1 MLLAIDVGNT
11 NISFGVLEGEV
22 LRHHLRCESARARTA
37 DEYAVLVRQMLDL
50 RRVEVDRIDSAVIAS
65 VVPTLTDTIVGL
77 VERAFGIEPLVVGPG
92 IKTGMSILY
101 ENPREVGA
109 DRIVN
114 AVAAHEWMKRH
125 PEPPHDAP
133 GREHASEPGSTRGS
147 AEFGHGDNAATGVIV
162 VDFGTAT
169 TFDCVTPKGE
179 YLGGVIAPGIQISAE
194 ALFSRAAR
202 LSRVEIAL
210 PPRVVGR
217 NPVHSMQSGIVYG
230 YAGLV
235 DGLVG
240 RLRREL
246 GYPCRVIATGG
257 LARLIAPQTETIEV
271 VDDDL
276 TLTGLRLIYER
287 NAERNSGPATLPPA
301 PRGGSQD

>member
-37 DEYAVLVRQMLDL
+37 DEYAVLVRQMLEL
-50 RRVEVDRIDSAVIAS
+50 RGVPLARIDSAIIAS
-65 VVPTLTDTIVGL
+65 VVPPLTDTMVGL
-77 VERAFGIEPLVVGPG
+77 VERAFGIDPLVVGPG
-92 IKTGMSILY
+92 IKTGMAILY

-114 AVAAHEWMKRH
+114 AVAAHEWARKSPGPRAGARG
-125 PEPPHDAP
+125 EAAEP
-133 GREHASEPGSTRGS
+133 GRGEHAGPP
-147 AEFGHGDNAATGVIV
+147 GVIV

-169 TFDCVTPKGE
+169 TFDCVTPRGE

-235 DGLVG
+235 DGLVA

-246 GYPCRVIATGG
+246 GYPCRVVATGG
-257 LARLIAPQTETIEV
+257 LARLIAPQTESIEA

-276 TLTGLRLIYER
+276 TLTGLRLLF
-287 NAERNSGPATLPPA
+287 ERNSAPAAPVSPA
-301 PRGGSQD
+301 ARGGSPD

>member
-1 MLLAIDVGNT
+1 MLLVIDVGNT
-11 NISFGVLEGEV
+11 NISFGVFEGEA
-22 LRHHLRCESARARTA
+22 LLHHLRSESARARTA
-37 DEYAVLVRQMLDL
+37 DEYAVLIRQMLAL
-50 RRVEVDRIDSAVIAS
+50 RGVAPERIESAIIAS
-65 VVPTLTDTIVGL
+65 VVPTLTDTMVGL
-77 VERAFGIEPLVVGPG
+77 VRRAFGRDALVVGPG
-92 IKTGMSILY
+92 IKTGMPILY

-114 AVAAHEWMKRH
+114 AVAAYEWAR
-125 PEPPHDAP
+125 
-133 GREHASEPGSTRGS
+133 S
-147 AEFGHGDNAATGVIV
+147 GVIV

-202 LSRVEIAL
+202 LHRVEIAL

-235 DGLVG
+235 DGLCG
-240 RLRREL
+240 RLKKEL
-246 GYPCRVIATGG
+246 GHPCRIVATGG
-257 LARLIAPQTETIEV
+257 LARLIAPQTESIEV

-276 TLTGLRLIYER
+276 TLTGLRLLHER
-287 NAERNSGPATLPPA
+287 NAERTGKAGPSDAPPTVPMSTPPEA
-301 PRGGSQD
+301 STRGGGDEE

>member
-11 NISFGVLEGEV
+11 NISFGVLEGEA
-22 LRHHLRCESARARTA
+22 LRHHLRCESARSRTA

-50 RRVEVDRIDSAVIAS
+50 RRVDLDRIDSAIIAS
-65 VVPTLTDTIVGL
+65 VVPTLTDTMVGL

-92 IKTGMSILY
+92 IKTGMAILY

-114 AVAAHEWMKRH
+114 AVAAHEWMKRA
-125 PEPPHDAP
+125 PEPAPRAAPPREPPADA
-133 GREHASEPGSTRGS
+133 GRGDHAAS
-147 AEFGHGDNAATGVIV
+147 GVIV

-202 LSRVEIAL
+202 LHRVEIAL

-235 DGLVG
+235 DGLVH

-287 NAERNSGPATLPPA
+287 NAERSGGPTLHPPA
-301 PRGGSQD
+301 AGGGGHD

>member
-1 MLLAIDVGNT
+1 MLLVVDVGNT
-11 NISFGVLEGEV
+11 NVSFGVFQGNVLLEHV
-22 LRHHLRCESARARTA
+22 RSESVRARTA
-37 DEYAVLVRQMLDL
+37 DEYAVLVRGMLTLRGVDL
-50 RRVEVDRIDSAVIAS
+50 AAIDAAIIAS
-65 VVPTLTDTIVGL
+65 VVPTLTDTMVGL
-77 VERAFGIEPLVVGPG
+77 VRRAFSIDALVVGPG

-114 AVAAHEWMKRH
+114 AVAAYEWAK
-125 PEPPHDAP
+125 A
-133 GREHASEPGSTRGS
+133 
-147 AEFGHGDNAATGVIV
+147 GVIV

-179 YLGGVIAPGIQISAE
+179 YLGGVITPGVQISAD

-202 LSRVEIAL
+202 LHRVELAL

-235 DGLVG
+235 DGLCK
-240 RLRREL
+240 RLKAEL
-246 GYPCRVIATGG
+246 GYPCRVVATGG
-257 LARLIAPQTETIEV
+257 LARLIAPQTESIEE
-271 VDDDL
+271 VDHDL
-276 TLTGLRLIYER
+276 TLTGLRILYER
-287 NAERNSGPATLPPA
+287 NDPALVARGSDA
-301 PRGGSQD
+301 P